1 MSNWSHIYSIVS
13 IETADTYA
21 KGEAM
26 RNTFEVIKRAPAIE
40 GSEGDA
46 WVVPIKTVV
55 EECSEPDRETFKAYL
70 AVFGDLRDRNKK
82 DTLKEFSYF
91 IRYLVKNGMFVKVH
105 TLKVE

>member
-1 MSNWSHIYSIVS
+1 MSNWSHIYSILS
-13 IETADTYA
+13 IETADTHV

-26 RNTFEVIKRAPAIE
+26 CNTFEVLKRAPAIG

-46 WVVPIKTVV
+46 WYVPIKTRV
-55 EECSEPDRETFKAYL
+55 EECSEPDKETCKVYL

-82 DTLKEFSYF
+82 DTLKEFSYLIRFF
-91 IRYLVKNGMFVKVH
+91 IKNRMFVKVH

>member
-1 MSNWSHIYSIVS
+1 MSNWSHIYSILS
-13 IETADTYA
+13 IETVDTYA

-26 RNTFEVIKRAPAIE
+26 RNTFEVLKRAPAIE

-70 AVFGDLRDRNKK
+70 AVFGDLRDQSRK
-82 DTLKEFSYF
+82 DTLRAFSYF
-91 IRYLVKNGMFVKVH
+91 IRYLVKSGMFVKVH